1 MNTARRPASI
11 LALLAG
17 AALLLAGCATAAIP
31 AAGGSATP
39 TDGGAWELEAGWLDG
54 GRQIALVT
62 WGSSTCVPQASDVAL
77 QADGTLAVT
86 LTEGPSERAC
96 TSDYAPRAT
105 LVGVPG
111 DLDPAQGLDVV
122 VTGPQGQ
129 RGDAELDGL
138 TGAVAGGATDYQA
151 TAGWVGDD
159 LLAILTWGSSSCA
172 PTIADVAATDAKT
185 VVVTFATLAA
195 DTPCTMDMAPR
206 VVLASVAGLGVDD
219 DGASVTLSGGDA
231 QFETP
236 VTVPIL
242 G

>member
-1 MNTARRPASI
+1 MNAARRPASI

-17 AALLLAGCATAAIP
+17 AALLLAGCATAATP
-31 AAGGSATP
+31 AAGGSPTP

-86 LTEGPSERAC
+86 LTEGPSDRVC
-96 TSDYAPRAT
+96 TSDYVPRAT
-105 LVGVPG
+105 LVGLPG
-111 DLDPAQGLDVV
+111 DLDPAKGLDVV

-129 RGDAELDGL
+129 RGDADLDEL

-151 TAGWVGDD
+151 SAGRVGDD

-185 VVVTFATLAA
+185 VAVTFATPAA

-206 VVLASVAGLGVDD
+206 VVLASIAGLGVD